1 MTQRRIPRLALW
13 IGIPVVL
20 IAVFVAVFRWDWLI
34 PIVESRASA
43 TLHRPVQITHLHVGL
58 GRILHVTADG
68 VTVANPQDWP
78 ADDPP
83 LVDIGRLDLD
93 LDLWAY
99 LRHGQVVIPAIAL
112 QKPQV
117 ALRQHQDG
125 SANYLLQLSSGSG
138 GETSGSDGAATRI
151 GDLRITDGTID
162 AKLAKLRTDAVI
174 GVATQGEGDDAR
186 IVAQAKGTYGGAP
199 VEARFSGG
207 ALLSLRDASKPW
219 PVSLQA
225 RNGAT
230 QVSLEGT
237 LQDPVHLAGANLK
250 LALAGPDMGQLEPL
264 TGIPIPKTPPYKIS
278 GNLDFAEKRIQFR
291 DFRGVVGNSD
301 LEGTFDVDPTKQR
314 PVLVAKLASRRVD
327 LTDLAGF
334 LGAEPKRAGKEAVA
348 QGAPTGGAAQ
358 GRSTRQESVQSR
370 EGSRATLLPDTP
382 ISLPRLNWA
391 DIHLTYRGHRI
402 EGRSMPL
409 DDLAVALDIV
419 DGAVRLHPVSFGVGQ
434 GRIVLNAALTPQNDK
449 TVRANVDIDLR
460 RIDVGRLM
468 AATHAFGGA
477 GTISGTGRLDT
488 VGTSFASFLANGN
501 GGLRFGMAGGDLS
514 ALLVDLSGLQFGN
527 AILSALGVPQ
537 RTKVECLV
545 GDLPLQRGIMSVHA
559 FVIDTGEGIIN
570 GAGSINMRDESLD
583 LSLRTE
589 AKHFT
594 IGSLPTPIHIGG
606 TFRSPSIRPGAEGAV
621 RGGIAAG
628 LAAIFPPLAALPT
641 IQFGVGDD
649 HHCEN
654 LLSQARQESQGQR
667 LPAPQQGGTRQ
678 R

>member
-1 MTQRRIPRLALW
+1 
-13 IGIPVVL
+13 
-20 IAVFVAVFRWDWLI
+20 
-34 PIVESRASA
+34 
-43 TLHRPVQITHLHVGL
+43 
-58 GRILHVTADG
+58 
-68 VTVANPQDWP
+68 
-78 ADDPP
+78 
-83 LVDIGRLDLD
+83 
-93 LDLWAY
+93 
-99 LRHGQVVIPAIAL
+99 
-112 QKPQV
+112 
-117 ALRQHQDG
+117 
-125 SANYLLQLSSGSG
+125 
-138 GETSGSDGAATRI
+138 
-151 GDLRITDGTID
+151 
-162 AKLAKLRTDAVI
+162 
-174 GVATQGEGDDAR
+174 
-186 IVAQAKGTYGGAP
+186 
-199 VEARFSGG
+199 
-207 ALLSLRDASKPW
+207 
-219 PVSLQA
+219 
-225 RNGAT
+225 
-230 QVSLEGT
+230 
-237 LQDPVHLAGANLK
+237 
-250 LALAGPDMGQLEPL
+250 
-264 TGIPIPKTPPYKIS
+264 
-278 GNLDFAEKRIQFR
+278 
-291 DFRGVVGNSD
+291 
-301 LEGTFDVDPTKQR
+301 
-314 PVLVAKLASRRVD
+314 

-545 GDLPLQRGIMSVHA
+545 GDLPHA
-559 FVIDTGEGIIN
+559 YLYIIN
-570 GAGSINMRDESLD
+570 NIGEAVIAKRRSYATLVSHLTPPFAESD
-583 LSLRTE
+583 LYGPLKELQT
-589 AKHFT
+589 A
-594 IGSLPTPIHIGG
+594 IGSWQSTTDEALKAELVATITRVVREQKIDRDLGLPESSTPLDEDQIEHVHDYLMTVGLEKI
-606 TFRSPSIRPGAEGAV
+606 T
-621 RGGIAAG
+621 RG
-628 LAAIFPPLAALPT
+628 LYTL
-641 IQFGVGDD
+641 GVPYPEDRVI
-649 HHCEN
+649 ET
-654 LLSQARQESQGQR
+654 AR
-667 LPAPQQGGTRQ
+667 
-678 R
+678 